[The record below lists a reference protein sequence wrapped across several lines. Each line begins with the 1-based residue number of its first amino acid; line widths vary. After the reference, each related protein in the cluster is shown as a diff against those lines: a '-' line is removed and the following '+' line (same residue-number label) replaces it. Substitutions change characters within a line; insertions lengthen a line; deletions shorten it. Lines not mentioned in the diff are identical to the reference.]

1 MKKTGLRGRILFA
14 LAIVFLAF
22 SCQRKVDVAKQ
33 GVPPADQVPNK
44 RAEAT
49 VRFLADDLLEGR
61 GTPSRG
67 LDIAALYL
75 GNELRAAGWEPANG
89 ESYFQTYAVKSF
101 SPQKSRYKFS
111 INGVELDPKKFLF
124 LPIGMDPA
132 RTPVKYNLVFAGY
145 GIFAPEQGVND
156 YEGVDLKDRASV
168 ALLGAPWGLDPLAL
182 HAYDKCVGK
191 MVHVRVRNGALLIY
205 ATEELEAPA
214 GSPPSLEVGFFRE
227 YSQITGSFLPEFE
240 GKSTMGM
247 SSVLIIGPS
256 EFDRTLAKATGG
268 TYAEWKNRLA
278 KEKSKARPVDASIE
292 VKIETEPVEAKAGNV
307 VALLRGSDPTL
318 RDEWLVLTAHYDH
331 LGFYEA
337 PADQDGIYNGADDNA
352 SGTAAVLEVA
362 RHLASVAPPR
372 RSVLVVFTSGEEM
385 GLLGS
390 AYYSLHPL
398 VPASQVVANIN
409 IDMVGRSTSTFYAIA
424 YGSEELYAKAVEMG
438 KQSQVSVLADAH
450 PTWRLTYFI
459 DSYHFARLSVPY
471 IEFFTEM
478 HADYHKPTDEV
489 GLIKFEELN
498 RIIDAASALA
508 NYYAQ
513 GGPRPTFKRPEWFL
527 TPD

>member
-1 MKKTGLRGRILFA
+1 MKRTGSRVWIFFV

-22 SCQRKVDVAKQ
+22 SCQRKPDDAKQ
-33 GVPPADQVPNK
+33 APILAGQTPTK

-49 VRFLADDLLEGR
+49 VRFLGDDLLEGR

-75 GNELRAAGWEPANG
+75 ANELRAAGWEPANG
-89 ESYFQTYAVKSF
+89 DSYLQTYTVKSF

-111 INGVELDPKKFLF
+111 INGVELDPRKFIF

-132 RTPVKYNLVFAGY
+132 RTPAKFNLVFAGY
-145 GIFAPEQGVND
+145 GIFAPERGVND
-156 YEGVDLKDRASV
+156 YEGVDLKDKASV
-168 ALLGAPWGLDPLAL
+168 ALLGAPWELDPLAL

-191 MVHVRVRNGALLIY
+191 MVHVRVRNGTLLIY

-227 YSQITGSFLPEFE
+227 YSQVTGSFLPEFE
-240 GKSTMGM
+240 GKPTMGM
-247 SSVLIIGPS
+247 SPVLIIGPS
-256 EFDRTLAKATGG
+256 EFDRTLARTTGG
-268 TYAEWKNRLA
+268 TYAEWKTTLA
-278 KEKSKARPVDASIE
+278 KQEYRARPIDASIE
-292 VKIETEPVEAKAGNV
+292 VKIETEPTEGKASNV

-331 LGFYEA
+331 LGSYEA
-337 PADQDGIYNGADDNA
+337 PAGQDGIYNGADDNA
-352 SGTAAVLEVA
+352 SGTAAVLEIA
-362 RHLASVAPPR
+362 RHLASAPLPR

-390 AYYSLHPL
+390 AYYSVHPL
-398 VPASQVVANIN
+398 VPTSQIVANIN
-409 IDMVGRSTSTFYAIA
+409 VDMIGRSNGPVYAIA
-424 YGSEELYAKAVEMG
+424 QGCEELFAKAVEIG
-438 KQSQVSVLADAH
+438 QQSQVSVLADAH

-478 HADYHKPTDEV
+478 HSDYHKPTDEV
-489 GLIKFEELN
+489 RYIKFEELN
-498 RIIDAASALA
+498 RIIDAAYALTS
-508 NYYAQ
+508 YYAQ
-513 GGPRPTFKRPEWFL
+513 EGPKPTFKRPEWFL